1 MTNTDI
7 VKVFKAF
14 SDERRLEI
22 LSLLIKGEKCACK
35 LLDEI
40 DISQATLSH
49 HMKILCESNIV
60 VGRKQGK
67 WTHYSIN
74 PSGCRL
80 AKQLLD
86 ELTNIKN
93 YEENISYYVKVN
105 K

>member
-1 MTNTDI
+1 MNNSDI

-22 LSLLIKGEKCACK
+22 LSLLIKGEKCACN
-35 LLDEI
+35 LLDQI

-60 VGRKQGK
+60 VGRKEGK

-74 PSGCRL
+74 ISGCRL

-86 ELTNIKN
+86 ELTNVEDYK
-93 YEENISYYVKVN
+93 
-105 K
+105 